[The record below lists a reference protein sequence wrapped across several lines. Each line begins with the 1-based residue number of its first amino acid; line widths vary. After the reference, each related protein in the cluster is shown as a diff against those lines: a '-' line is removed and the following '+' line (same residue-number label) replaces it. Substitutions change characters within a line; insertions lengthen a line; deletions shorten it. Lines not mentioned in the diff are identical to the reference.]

1 MRDRALRAIAECR
14 RIAAMSEDAGRIMRR
29 FLAPPMREVHALLRS
44 RMEGLGMRAHLD
56 AAGDGH

>member
-1 MRDRALRAIAECR
+1 
-14 RIAAMSEDAGRIMRR
+14 MSEDAGRIMRR